1 VSGTA
6 LALVLSAAA
15 LHAGWNLALAASDDP
30 ESAAAALQLFA
41 PLLFVVPA
49 VLLWRVEGAAVP
61 YVVASAVLHFLYFG
75 GLAAAYARADMSVV
89 YPISRGLGPVIV
101 LVFGAVAL
109 GTATSGEQVAGV
121 AMIALGVVLV
131 RGIGGDVHSRDRL
144 LALGVAGTI
153 GAYTLVDAHGVQHA
167 NPVAYLELSLAGSA
181 LLYAPLAWRLRG
193 GDALRA
199 ELRRPRSAV
208 MAAASFGAYGLV
220 LAALQLAP
228 AAAVAAVRESSV
240 VIAALLAK
248 PLLDEAIGL
257 RRVVGAVAVAGGVA
271 LLALG

>member
-1 VSGTA
+1 MSGTA

-15 LHAGWNLALAASDDP
+15 LHAAWNLGLARSDDP
-30 ESAAAALQLFA
+30 EAAAAALQLFA
-41 PLLFVVPA
+41 PVLFVVPA
-49 VLLWRVEGAAVP
+49 ALLWRVEAEAVP
-61 YVVASAVLHFLYFG
+61 YVIASGILHFLYFG
-75 GLAAAYARADMSVV
+75 ALAAAYARADMSVV

-101 LVFGAVAL
+101 LVFGALVL

-121 AMIALGVVLV
+121 ALVALGVVLV
-131 RGIGGDVHSRDRL
+131 RGIGGDVHSGDLL
-144 LALGVAGTI
+144 LALFVAGTI

-167 NPVAYLELSLAGSA
+167 NPVAYLELSLAGAA
-181 LLYAPLAWRLRG
+181 LLSAPITLRRRG
-193 GDALRA
+193 RDALVA
-199 ELRRPRSAV
+199 ELRPRSAAL
-208 MAAASFGAYGLV
+208 AAASFGAYGLV

-248 PLLDEAIGL
+248 PLLGEEIGW
-257 RRVVGAVAVAGGVA
+257 RRLGGAVAVAGGVA